1 MYSDENRAH
10 YVERMWEEG
19 LTPTEAERLWGLP
32 SRRSLAQW
40 QRDALEGRLEVR
52 ARRPPHAC
60 GYRRHARYP
69 EETRG
74 EALRLLGLGKPTRQI
89 ARMLGLRDGRVV
101 SEWARKERLRAGG
114 ATMGAEAVDVEKATG
129 GEGDELERLRVEVAV
144 LREMLSDP
152 KAGDPARLSNRRKA
166 ELGERLRGDYGF
178 PLARVLTCLG
188 ISKSSY
194 EYARRALA
202 RARAAPADGLAGRVA
217 RAFAFLGGRCGYRK
231 VCACIR
237 SGADGEPPAPAPERR
252 VRAAMREGGMR
263 ARRGRRPAR
272 YSSYAGEVGG
282 ARPANV
288 PRERALARRE
298 AGEPFRLAHDFSA
311 DAPGKLLV
319 TDVTEFSLNGFRA
332 YLSPVIDCW
341 DGCPVGVAVS
351 LRPDQELC
359 SSSLD
364 MALASLPAGS
374 APVVHTDGGAC
385 YRGGRWRAQCERAGA
400 TRSMS
405 RKGTCPDNA
414 RAEGFFGT
422 LKQEFFYGR
431 EWAGVSPGAFEAELL
446 AYVGWYV
453 RGRPRLFREGGRSF
467 YETLA
472 DHRRRLGVPVPT
484 LEVG

>member
-1 MYSDENRAH
+1 M
-10 YVERMWEEG
+10 
-19 LTPTEAERLWGLP
+19 
-32 SRRSLAQW
+32 
-40 QRDALEGRLEVR
+40 
-52 ARRPPHAC
+52 
-60 GYRRHARYP
+60 
-69 EETRG
+69 
-74 EALRLLGLGKPTRQI
+74 
-89 ARMLGLRDGRVV
+89 
-101 SEWARKERLRAGG
+101 
-114 ATMGAEAVDVEKATG
+114 
-129 GEGDELERLRVEVAV
+129 
-144 LREMLSDP
+144 
-152 KAGDPARLSNRRKA
+152 
-166 ELGERLRGDYGF
+166 
-178 PLARVLTCLG
+178 
-188 ISKSSY
+188 
-194 EYARRALA
+194 
-202 RARAAPADGLAGRVA
+202 
-217 RAFAFLGGRCGYRK
+217 
-231 VCACIR
+231 
-237 SGADGEPPAPAPERR
+237 
-252 VRAAMREGGMR
+252 
-263 ARRGRRPAR
+263 
-272 YSSYAGEVGG
+272 
-282 ARPANV
+282 

-311 DAPGKLLV
+311 SAPGELLV

-364 MALASLPAGS
+364 MALSCLPAGS